1 MYVCQWHLEI
11 PYGKQKQV
19 VEIMNA
25 WGAEK
30 LRSSE
35 FKRVKSTRLLVGHIG
50 ETASHIIDEY
60 VFETLADFEAA
71 LTGMSQPQFKVHS
84 DALAPFIIPGT
95 QKWMVYRV
103 IG

>member
-11 PYGKQKQV
+11 PYGTQKQV

-50 ETASHIIDEY
+50 DTASHIVDEY

-71 LTGMSQPQFKVHS
+71 LAGMSQPQFKEHS
-84 DALAPFIIPGT
+84 DALAPFIIAGT
-95 QKWMVYRV
+95 QKWIVYRV

>member
-71 LTGMSQPQFKVHS
+71 LAGMSQPQFKVHS

>member
-50 ETASHIIDEY
+50 DTASHIVDEY

-71 LTGMSQPQFKVHS
+71 LAGMSQPQFKAHS
-84 DALAPFIIPGT
+84 DALAPFIIPGS